1 MSPFSPQICG
11 YVIFAVGIYLK
22 MTKDGNQLTNF
33 AHAGVD
39 LMIAIGTIIMVLG
52 FLGCYG
58 AYRESSCMLLIF
70 FILLLLTFILLLL
83 IFILRLAAGILGA
96 LSEKTVNDWVKKRL
110 QDFTPLTKQPESVKQ
125 DLEALQAKL
134 KCCGIINGPGDWEKP
149 PPSCYCRGTDTTDC
163 KSGIQN
169 TPCST
174 KIIDLMQQNMQ
185 VVLGISFAI
194 APILIFG
201 MIFSMMIYCQIPNR
215 PQQAAINGTGSSIQS
230 SKLTTKLRRTRAHCS
245 ASSDYLARKA
255 LLTRTAIP

>member
-1 MSPFSPQICG
+1 WLFSAFSFYKLLCFNILIGICG

-169 TPCST
+169 TVRSGGPAPCST

-194 APILIFG
+194 APILV
-201 MIFSMMIYCQIPNR
+201 SCW
-215 PQQAAINGTGSSIQS
+215 
-230 SKLTTKLRRTRAHCS
+230 
-245 ASSDYLARKA
+245 
-255 LLTRTAIP
+255 

>member
-1 MSPFSPQICG
+1 MAPYLSSNVSLLPSDLRLRHTRGRHLPESDQRCKS
-11 YVIFAVGIYLK
+11 GISGRDLHQSLFLILNDK
-22 MTKDGNQLTNF
+22 KKNILSSSFQLTNS
-33 AHAGVD
+33 ALPGVD

-70 FILLLLTFILLLL
+70 FILLLLIFILL
-83 IFILRLAAGILGA
+83 LAAGILGA

-149 PPSCYCRGTDTTDC
+149 PPSCYCNGTDTTDC
-163 KSGIQN
+163 KNGIQN

-194 APILIFG
+194 AAILIFG
-201 MIFSMMIYCQIPNR
+201 MIFSMMIYCQIRKKGGATR
-215 PQQAAINGTGSSIQS
+215 P
-230 SKLTTKLRRTRAHCS
+230 
-245 ASSDYLARKA
+245 
-255 LLTRTAIP
+255 